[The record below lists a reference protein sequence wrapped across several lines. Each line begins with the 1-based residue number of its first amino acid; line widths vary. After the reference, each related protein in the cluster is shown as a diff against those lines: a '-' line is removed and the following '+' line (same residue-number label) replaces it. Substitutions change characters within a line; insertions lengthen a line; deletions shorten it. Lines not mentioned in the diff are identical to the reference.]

1 MMAQNLAMRQHQAGT
16 TVSNS
21 EPRVSTALICE
32 SLLLRAGLQYILSG
46 TPFMIAEE
54 FPSEW
59 PGLISQGAQ
68 EPTFVIFAT
77 NRVPSGMLQMVWQTK
92 ERFPEARIVV
102 LADHLDLGF
111 VQHGHSAGV
120 EGFCLT
126 GSSREVLIT
135 SLELIMLR
143 APVLPSALVQAV
155 FDGKTFKLRSTLQ
168 NTILAGSESADS
180 RQGSLSGREAAI
192 LTHLMEGASNKD
204 IARKLD
210 LAERTV
216 KVHVKAILRKVG
228 ATNRTQAAMWAMAH
242 LPARTE
248 ASLHG

>member
-1 MMAQNLAMRQHQAGT
+1 MMAQNLAMRQHQTGT
-16 TVSNS
+16 TASNS

-32 SLLLRAGLQYILSG
+32 SLMLRAGLQYILSG
-46 TPFMIAEE
+46 TPFVIAEE

-59 PGLISQGAQ
+59 PGLISQWAQ
-68 EPTFVIFAT
+68 EPTFVIFAA
-77 NRVPSGMLQMVWQTK
+77 NRLPSGMLQKVRQTK
-92 ERFPEARIVV
+92 ERFPAARIVV
-102 LADHLDLGF
+102 LADHFDLDF

-135 SLELIMLR
+135 SLELIMLG

-155 FDGKTFKLRSTLQ
+155 LDGKSFNLRSILQ
-168 NTILAGSESADS
+168 NTILSESEPADP
-180 RQGSLSGREAAI
+180 RLGSLSGREAAI
-192 LTHLMEGASNKD
+192 LSHLMEGASNKD

-210 LAERTV
+210 LAEGTV
-216 KVHVKAILRKVG
+216 KVHVKAILRKIG
-228 ATNRTQAAMWAMAH
+228 ATNRTQAAMWAVDH
-242 LPARTE
+242 LSAPEE